1 MKKTEE
7 KEEET
12 QSARE
17 TESEEAS
24 EETVSKCHDGD
35 GEAGDQSESKETS

>member
-1 MKKTEE
+1 MKETEE
-7 KEEET
+7 IE
-12 QSARE
+12 SDRE

-35 GEAGDQSESKETS
+35 GEAGDQSESKETA

>member
-1 MKKTEE
+1 MKETEE
-7 KEEET
+7 KEEEIE
-12 QSARE
+12 SARE

-35 GEAGDQSESKETS
+35 GEAGDQSESKETA